1 MAQPHTGPAGS
12 GQATVPPDSYD
23 KGDDGDR
30 ISCAVVLAAALESI
44 GSGSVPR
51 FCCAD

>member
-12 GQATVPPDSYD
+12 GQAAVRPDSGD

-30 ISCAVVLAAALESI
+30 TSYAVVLAAALESI
-44 GSGSVPR
+44 DCGSVPR